1 MAKSPFEIE
10 LSEEEARGLRSRAG
24 RYTAPHGEVL
34 RAKIVLLAAEGR
46 TNAEIARRLDC
57 ALRTVSLW
65 RKRFSE
71 ERREGLAD
79 RPPPGRP
86 RRFPPG
92 RGRAGE
98 GDRLRAAANGGV
110 PLSRFSR
117 AELHRLVVERG
128 VCEASASTI
137 ARWLREDALKPWQH
151 RSWIFPTDP
160 AFLEKAGPVLD
171 LYQGR
176 WQGRLLHPG
185 EFVICADEK
194 PSIQARGRIHETL
207 PPAPRSRGQRVEH
220 TYQRRG
226 ALTYLAALD
235 IGRRGGRRPRVFGRS
250 EASGGI
256 VSFDRLVWRVMTK
269 EPYASA
275 RRVFWIVDNG
285 SSHRGRK
292 SVERL
297 ERRWPNLVLVHLP
310 VHASWL
316 NQIEIYFSIVQRK
329 LLEPNDFQDA
339 SEVARTLNAFE
350 QHWNT
355 IAEPFDWNFT
365 RDDLAAL
372 IERLAAHKPQL
383 QLAA

>member
-1 MAKSPFEIE
+1 M
-10 LSEEEARGLRSRAG
+10 
-24 RYTAPHGEVL
+24 
-34 RAKIVLLAAEGR
+34 
-46 TNAEIARRLDC
+46 
-57 ALRTVSLW
+57 TV
-65 RKRFSE
+65 F
-71 ERREGLAD
+71 AID
-79 RPPPGRP
+79 RDVDVRDV
-86 RRFPPG
+86 FPPEEVAQVKAIACELP
-92 RGRAGE
+92 RN
-98 GDRLRAAANGGV
+98 LGV

-128 VCEASASTI
+128 ICEASAATI

-151 RSWIFPTDP
+151 RSWIFPADP

-176 WQGRLLHPG
+176 WQGKLLHPG

-194 PSIQARGRIHETL
+194 PSIQARQRPHETL
-207 PPAPRSRGQRVEH
+207 PPAPHSRGQRVEH

-250 EASGGI
+250 EPRGGI
-256 VSFDRLVWRVMTK
+256 APFDRLVRQVMTK

-292 SVERL
+292 SIERL
-297 ERRWPNLVLVHLP
+297 ERRWPNLILVHLP

-316 NQIEIYFSIVQRK
+316 NQIEIYYSIVQRK
-329 LLEPNDFQDA
+329 LLEPNDFENLAD
-339 SEVARTLNAFE
+339 VARTLNAFE
-350 QHWNT
+350 GHWNE
-355 IAEPFDWNFT
+355 IAEPFEWNFT

-372 IERLAAHKPQL
+372 IERLAAHQPQL

>member
-1 MAKSPFEIE
+1 MKAIACE
-10 LSEEEARGLRSRAG
+10 L
-24 RYTAPHGEVL
+24 P
-34 RAKIVLLAAEGR
+34 R
-46 TNAEIARRLDC
+46 TQ
-57 ALRTVSLW
+57 
-65 RKRFSE
+65 
-71 ERREGLAD
+71 
-79 RPPPGRP
+79 
-86 RRFPPG
+86 
-92 RGRAGE
+92 
-98 GDRLRAAANGGV
+98 GV

-117 AELHRLVVERG
+117 AELHRLVVQRG

-151 RSWIFPTDP
+151 RSWVFPTDP
-160 AFLEKAGPVLD
+160 AFLAKAGPVLD

-176 WQGRLLHPG
+176 WQGKLLHPG

-194 PSIQARGRIHETL
+194 PSIQARARIHPPL
-207 PPAPRSRGQRVEH
+207 PVACGSRGQRVEH

-235 IGRRGGRRPRVFGRS
+235 IGRRGRRRPRVVGRS

-256 VSFDRLVWRVMTK
+256 GPFDRLVRQVMTK

-292 SVERL
+292 SIERL

-329 LLEPNDFQDA
+329 VLEPNDFQDVP
-339 SEVARTLNAFE
+339 EVARTLNAFE
-350 QHWNT
+350 HHWNE
-355 IAEPFDWNFT
+355 IAEPF
-365 RDDLAAL
+365 
-372 IERLAAHKPQL
+372 
-383 QLAA
+383 

>member
-1 MAKSPFEIE
+1 
-10 LSEEEARGLRSRAG
+10 L
-24 RYTAPHGEVL
+24 
-34 RAKIVLLAAEGR
+34 
-46 TNAEIARRLDC
+46 
-57 ALRTVSLW
+57 TV
-65 RKRFSE
+65 F
-71 ERREGLAD
+71 AID
-79 RPPPGRP
+79 RDVDVRDV
-86 RRFPPG
+86 FPPEEVAQVKAIACELP
-92 RGRAGE
+92 RN
-98 GDRLRAAANGGV
+98 LGV

-128 VCEASASTI
+128 ICEASAATI

-151 RSWIFPTDP
+151 RSWIFPADP

-176 WQGRLLHPG
+176 WQGKLLHPG

-194 PSIQARGRIHETL
+194 PSIQARQRPHETL
-207 PPAPRSRGQRVEH
+207 PPAPHSRGQRVEH

-250 EASGGI
+250 EPRGGI
-256 VSFDRLVWRVMTK
+256 APFDRLVRQVMTK

-292 SVERL
+292 SIERL
-297 ERRWPNLVLVHLP
+297 ERRWPNLILVHLP

-316 NQIEIYFSIVQRK
+316 NQIEIYYSIVQRK
-329 LLEPNDFQDA
+329 LLEPNDFENLAD
-339 SEVARTLNAFE
+339 VARTLNAFE
-350 QHWNT
+350 GHWNE
-355 IAEPFDWNFT
+355 IAEPFEWNFT

-372 IERLAAHKPQL
+372 IERLAAHQPQL

>member
-1 MAKSPFEIE
+1 VGVPAVFPPEQI
-10 LSEEEARGLRSRAG
+10 A
-24 RYTAPHGEVL
+24 EVK
-34 RAKIVLLAAEGR
+34 A
-46 TNAEIARRLDC
+46 IAC
-57 ALRTVSLW
+57 AL
-65 RKRFSE
+65 
-71 ERREGLAD
+71 
-79 RPPPGRP
+79 P
-86 RRFPPG
+86 RSQ
-92 RGRAGE
+92 
-98 GDRLRAAANGGV
+98 GV

-117 AELHRLVVERG
+117 AELHRLVVERS

-137 ARWLREDALKPWQH
+137 ARWLAEDALKPWQH

-160 AFLEKAGPVLD
+160 AFLETAGPVLD

-176 WQGRLLHPG
+176 WQGKLLHPG

-194 PSIQARGRIHETL
+194 PSIQARARIHPSL
-207 PPAPRSRGQRVEH
+207 PVSPGSRGQRVEH
-220 TYQRRG
+220 TYKRKG

-250 EASGGI
+250 EPSGGI
-256 VSFDRLVWRVMTK
+256 APFDRLVWQVMTT

-316 NQIEIYFSIVQRK
+316 NQIEIYYSIVQRK
-329 LLEPNDFQDA
+329 LLEPNDFDNLA
-339 SEVARTLNAFE
+339 ELARTLNAFE
-350 QHWNT
+350 RRWNE
-355 IAEPFDWNFT
+355 IAEPFDWRFT
-365 RDDLAAL
+365 RDDLATL
-372 IERLAAHKPQL
+372 ITRLAAQQPQL